1 MNYQHIPINY
11 INIILQI
18 TTITPDILTEIN
30 VLRSMDHVNIVS
42 IINDDNVT
50 TQLENEPTL
59 QKEQIYTTPID
70 LDGNINNNFNT
81 NTILICYKTSTS
93 EIIKKLNEKQINTDN
108 LAILE
113 YYDYNLIP
121 KLLYGLQTCF
131 RKPDYSSRQNY
142 NSLYKDK
149 NLLTIAL
156 PNIKNKV
163 DNNDVK
169 SEFVLLLENILMN
182 SLKPSNFETLTV
194 GLDDDNKINYQSL
207 ESNTQTAGGI
217 RSKIRRAFG
226 KKQGTRTKKL
236 TKPKDLQKQTLTK
249 EDLHTTKSGKH
260 NIHNNGLSKNN
271 YNNVSLKK
279 EKLEKY
285 IEGKKQI
292 NNNNFLENK
301 LSIIIKHI
309 DSDIGNRNYNFN
321 FNYNSLHSLSVID
334 FILFTSVGQPAN
346 STIKRYE
353 LLNDKF
359 KAIKSGKLT
368 DKTGKLEYTKE
379 KKKRLSRTRKVAN
392 NTREKLTKKKY
403 EARRKS
409 KKDFIMEKF
418 IETDTEYTNLIDEL
432 SKSKGIKNILKRK
445 RLQKEIDSKIKEIM
459 DRYNNNIANNT
470 QTVTA
475 LKQKYYD

>member
-18 TTITPDILTEIN
+18 TTITPDILTDMNI
-30 VLRSMDHVNIVS
+30 LRSMDHVNIVS

-59 QKEQIYTTPID
+59 LKKTLQQEQIYTTPID
-70 LDGNINNNFNT
+70 IDDNINNNFNT
-81 NTILICYKTSTS
+81 NTILICDKTSTS

-113 YYDYNLIP
+113 YDDYDLIP

-163 DNNDVK
+163 YNNDVK

-236 TKPKDLQKQTLTK
+236 TKPKNFQKKTLTK
-249 EDLHTTKSGKH
+249 EALY
-260 NIHNNGLSKNN
+260 NNGLFKNN
-271 YNNVSLKK
+271 GNGNNNVSLKK
-279 EKLEKY
+279 EKLEKD

-292 NNNNFLENK
+292 NNTNFLKDK

-409 KKDFIMEKF
+409 KKDYIMEKF
-418 IETDTEYTNLIDEL
+418 IETDTEYKQLIDEL
-432 SKSKGIKNILKRK
+432 SNSKGIKNILKRK
-445 RLQKEIDSKIKEIM
+445 RLQKAIDSKIKEIM

-475 LKQKYYD
+475 LKKKYYDIP